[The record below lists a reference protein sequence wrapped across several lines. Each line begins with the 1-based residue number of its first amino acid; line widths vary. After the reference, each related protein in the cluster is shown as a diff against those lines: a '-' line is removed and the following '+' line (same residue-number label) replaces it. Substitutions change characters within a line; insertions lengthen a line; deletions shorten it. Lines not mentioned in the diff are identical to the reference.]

1 MTKQRLWICIPSE
14 VKELAEFMAIGAVVI
29 ASAVRG
35 KEWEA
40 EIEVDESVMDKL
52 DPYFGRWVWG
62 PMDEI

>member
-1 MTKQRLWICIPSE
+1 MTKRLWICLPNKP
-14 VKELAEFMAIGAVVI
+14 KELEEFKAVGAVVI

-40 EIEVDESVMDKL
+40 EIEVDEAAMDKL

-62 PMDEI
+62 LM